1 MGITYSSIVEA
12 PQTEVFAWHTRPG
25 AMTRLTPPWLP
36 VRVVAESDS
45 LKDGRAVLALPG
57 GLKWIAQHDAAAYDP
72 PQRFV
77 DQIVSDGF
85 RSRIFATMLPWRHVH
100 SFVSIDDAS
109 TRMIDEVATRVPERW
124 LRPMFAY
131 RHRQLADDLA
141 AHRRA
146 ADRGIRPMTVAIT
159 GSSGLVGTALSAFLS
174 TGGHR
179 VVRLVR
185 RDPANSDE
193 RFWDPENPDRELL
206 SGVDALVH
214 LAGASIAGRFTSAH
228 KRAIRGSRVPPT
240 RSLAELV
247 AHTDGGPRTFVI
259 ASAVGYYGSDRGEEF
274 LTEDSSP
281 GAGFLAEVVADWE
294 NSAAVA
300 KEEGVRVVQVR
311 TGVVQSSLGGT
322 LKLFRPLF
330 TVGLGGRIGNGE
342 QWLSWIGLDDLV
354 DVYYRVLFD
363 AEIEGA
369 VNAVAPNPVR
379 NIEYTRTFAH
389 ILHRPAMLPVPRFGP
404 RLILGEQ
411 GARELA
417 EASQRV
423 VPSRLESAGHQF
435 RHPTLD
441 QVLRHQLGQTKS

>member
-1 MGITYSSIVEA
+1 
-12 PQTEVFAWHTRPG
+12 
-25 AMTRLTPPWLP
+25 
-36 VRVVAESDS
+36 
-45 LKDGRAVLALPG
+45 
-57 GLKWIAQHDAAAYDP
+57 
-72 PQRFV
+72 
-77 DQIVSDGF
+77 
-85 RSRIFATMLPWRHVH
+85 
-100 SFVSIDDAS
+100 
-109 TRMIDEVATRVPERW
+109 
-124 LRPMFAY
+124 
-131 RHRQLADDLA
+131 
-141 AHRRA
+141 
-146 ADRGIRPMTVAIT
+146 MTVAIT

-185 RDPANSDE
+185 RHPVNSDE
-193 RFWDPENPDRELL
+193 RFWDPDNPERELL
-206 SGVDALVH
+206 RGVDALVH

-228 KRAIRGSRVPPT
+228 KRAIRGSRIPPT

-247 AHTDGGPRTFVI
+247 ANTDDGPRTFVI

-294 NSAAVA
+294 DSAAVA

-369 VNAVAPNPVR
+369 VNAVTPNPVR
-379 NIEYTRTFAH
+379 NIEYTRTLAH

-411 GARELA
+411 GARELP

-423 VPSRLESAGHQF
+423 VPSRLESVGHQF

-441 QVLRHQLGQTKS
+441 QALRHQLGQTKS